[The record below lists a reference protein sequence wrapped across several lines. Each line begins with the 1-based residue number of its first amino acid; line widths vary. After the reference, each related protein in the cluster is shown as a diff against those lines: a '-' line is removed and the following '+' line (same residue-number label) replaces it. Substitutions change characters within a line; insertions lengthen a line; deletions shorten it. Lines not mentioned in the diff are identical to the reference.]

1 MDLLSG
7 SVAADIAK
15 FFEKWQPESEPLCL
29 SRDVPANLRNA
40 GQRMSGETERAAR
53 FAALPFRD
61 WPHPHTARPPLFFRL
76 ASKSQS

>member
-40 GQRMSGETERAAR
+40 GQTDVRRNRKGSAVCRAA
-53 FAALPFRD
+53 L
-61 WPHPHTARPPLFFRL
+61 
-76 ASKSQS
+76 S

>member
-29 SRDVPANLRNA
+29 SRDVPARRYARQADVRRNKKGSA
-40 GQRMSGETERAAR
+40 ACRAA
-53 FAALPFRD
+53 L
-61 WPHPHTARPPLFFRL
+61 
-76 ASKSQS
+76 S